1 MTDWTS
7 LVPVGG
13 TGLRPGDCRSMA
25 SRFCTVALLFP
36 SLYISPLSFLLTF
49 LLLLRATTVPFRRG
63 NVADS
68 RPREIASRT
77 VVFQCLIREGGR
89 AHRRMTGGD
98 AQWRNSMTKLSF
110 RSSIFNS
117 ILERGRGGGRNRG
130 LKFDGGEF
138 ARGSC
143 DLFGEGKGFIRM
155 NLDFFLNLLSI
166 CKTQDKINSI

>member
-68 RPREIASRT
+68 RPREIASWT
-77 VVFQCLIREGGR
+77 VVFQCLIREGGAR
-89 AHRRMTGGD
+89 TGGW
-98 AQWRNSMTKLSF
+98 QEETPSGETRWRNSLFALLFSTRFSNEGGVGDG
-110 RSSIFNS
+110 IEAWNS
-117 ILERGRGGGRNRG
+117 MEGNSREVRAICLGRGKG
-130 LKFDGGEF
+130 
-138 ARGSC
+138 
-143 DLFGEGKGFIRM
+143 LFGW
-155 NLDFFLNLLSI
+155 
-166 CKTQDKINSI
+166 T

>member
-13 TGLRPGDCRSMA
+13 TGLRPGDCRSIA

-77 VVFQCLIREGGR
+77 VVFQCLIREGGAR
-89 AHRRMTGGD
+89 TGGW
-98 AQWRNSMTKLSF
+98 QEETPSGETRWRNSLFALLFSTRFSNEEGVGDGIEAWNSMEG
-110 RSSIFNS
+110 SSHEVRAIC
-117 ILERGRGGGRNRG
+117 LGRGKG
-130 LKFDGGEF
+130 
-138 ARGSC
+138 
-143 DLFGEGKGFIRM
+143 LFGW
-155 NLDFFLNLLSI
+155 
-166 CKTQDKINSI
+166 T

>member
-77 VVFQCLIREGGR
+77 VVFQCLIREGGAR
-89 AHRRMTGGD
+89 TGG
-98 AQWRNSMTKLSF
+98 
-110 RSSIFNS
+110 
-117 ILERGRGGGRNRG
+117 
-130 LKFDGGEF
+130 
-138 ARGSC
+138 
-143 DLFGEGKGFIRM
+143 
-155 NLDFFLNLLSI
+155 
-166 CKTQDKINSI
+166 

>member
-7 LVPVGG
+7 LVSVGG

-77 VVFQCLIREGGR
+77 VVFQCLIREGAR
-89 AHRRMTGGD
+89 AQEDDRRRRLV
-98 AQWRNSMTKLSF
+98 AKLDD
-110 RSSIFNS
+110 
-117 ILERGRGGGRNRG
+117 ET
-130 LKFDGGEF
+130 
-138 ARGSC
+138 
-143 DLFGEGKGFIRM
+143 LFSLFYFQLDSRTRKGWG
-155 NLDFFLNLLSI
+155 
-166 CKTQDKINSI
+166 TE